1 MAAQPGAPL
10 NASSTSELC
19 FLPSISI
26 EHPKEKEKKKKRKK
40 RVQKQGKSNGNESCA
55 QVMEQANGSKCKV
68 NKLQP

>member
-26 EHPKEKEKKKKRKK
+26 EHPKEKEKKKRKEK
-40 RVQKQGKSNGNESCA
+40 KGYR
-55 QVMEQANGSKCKV
+55 SKVKAMGMSLV
-68 NKLQP
+68 LK